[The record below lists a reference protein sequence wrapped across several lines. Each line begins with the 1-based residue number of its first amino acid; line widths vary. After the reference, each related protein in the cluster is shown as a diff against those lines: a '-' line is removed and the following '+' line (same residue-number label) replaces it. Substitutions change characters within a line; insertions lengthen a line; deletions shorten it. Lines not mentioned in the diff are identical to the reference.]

1 MGWYYLHHTYLALF
15 HMDMVTYPCSNLNS
29 GLANLISKSGPSGT
43 KPITSFSSFLP
54 VFVIILTLFFYEIL
68 L

>member
-1 MGWYYLHHTYLALF
+1 
-15 HMDMVTYPCSNLNS
+15 MDVGTYPCSNLNS

-43 KPITSFSSFLP
+43 KPIASFSSFLP